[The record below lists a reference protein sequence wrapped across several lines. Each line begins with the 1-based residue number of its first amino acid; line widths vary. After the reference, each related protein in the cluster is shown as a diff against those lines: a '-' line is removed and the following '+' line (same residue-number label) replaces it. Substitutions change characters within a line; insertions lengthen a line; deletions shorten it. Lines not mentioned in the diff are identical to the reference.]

1 MIRRLLLAAMLW
13 AVGATAAGQVIYRE
27 GPLGGQ
33 RFYAGPQGVA
43 GGCYVGPGGQMVC
56 GPGGCGPQGGAQT
69 VPAPAWQPA
78 RPFAPPSAAPIP
90 PSGQGMIPQT
100 QGRVR
105 AGTPSP
111 VVVRVESRRGPVTIK
126 GTGTLVAWRAGRGL
140 VLTVAHVLKAGYR
153 VVVRLADGR
162 EIDGRVVAAD
172 AQHDAALV
180 EIDVPKVQVIHQA
193 DAVPQGGAAS
203 WAGYGQDAWAVTAGQ
218 VAGTDG
224 DFLVVQGKG
233 REGDSGSPIYTPQG
247 AMIGMLSESSQGPG
261 EPWRSE
267 GPRIEWISGFV
278 ALHWDKTEQ
287 AADPPPQTQQQQ
299 VSQPLPNGEPR
310 VDEDHGQRQLLA
322 EVAAL
327 RKAIAALELK
337 AGPPGPV
344 GPPGPPG
351 KDADPA
357 AVAELR
363 AAVAALQARVE
374 EPITFHLRAEDG
386 TIIES
391 SEVRLGE
398 SQDLFLIPQRRSP

>member
-1 MIRRLLLAAMLW
+1 MIRRLLLATMLW
-13 AVGATAAGQVIYRE
+13 AVSATAAGQVIYRE

-43 GGCYVGPGGQMVC
+43 GGCYVGPGGQMIC
-56 GPGGCGPQGGAQT
+56 GPSGSCGPSVPMQGA
-69 VPAPAWQPA
+69 V
-78 RPFAPPSAAPIP
+78 RFAPPPAPQQP
-90 PSGQGMIPQT
+90 PTTGFAPGRGQAG
-100 QGRVR
+100 

-111 VVVRVESRRGPVTIK
+111 VVVRVESRRGPVAIK

-162 EIDGRVVAAD
+162 EINGRVVAAD

-267 GPRIEWISGFV
+267 GPRIEWISAFV
-278 ALHWDKTEQ
+278 ALHWDKTQQ
-287 AADPPPQTQQQQ
+287 AADPPPQTQEQH
-299 VSQPLPNGEPR
+299 VSRPLPNGEPR
-310 VDEDHGQRQLLA
+310 LDEDHGQRQLLA

-374 EPITFHLRAEDG
+374 EPITFHLRREDG

-391 SEVRLGE
+391 SEVRLGQ